1 MVSNPITGIKK
12 WAVKREKEYLVA
24 GLGTM
29 LITSIL
35 AGCIF
40 GLGLGGAND
49 LAGVIGA
56 FGISIMLFC
65 IQCMH

>member
-1 MVSNPITGIKK
+1 MGNPIKRIHN

-29 LITSIL
+29 LITSVL
-35 AGCIF
+35 AGAIF

-56 FGISIMLFC
+56 FGISIILFG
-65 IQCMH
+65 IQCMN